1 MLSFS
6 FKIGFQDPATKT
18 MEGLV
23 DLHNYIFFYLLIVFF
38 LVIWVFSTIVW
49 EFFFIA
55 QHETYDRYIHNLR
68 NSMFKSL
75 QVSHGTM
82 LEVFWT
88 ITPSVI
94 LLAIAIPSFRL
105 IYLADAVLHPMCTIK
120 VIGHQWYWSA
130 EYSDMD
136 NNVAY
141 DMNMVY
147 EDSLRKGGFRLLET
161 ELPLLLPLNTPIR
174 VLVTSQDVLHS
185 FSVNSLGIKIDAC
198 PGRLN
203 QVGVEIKRPGV
214 YYGQCSEIC
223 GAGHSQMP
231 IKIVT
236 VNSNQL
242 YKLLLS
248 LEH

>member
-1 MLSFS
+1 MTL
-6 FKIGFQDPATKT
+6 FKIGFQDPATNN
-18 MEGLV
+18 MEGLIN
-23 DLHNYIFFYLLIVFF
+23 LHNYIMFYICLIFIVVF
-38 LVIWVFSTIVW
+38 WVFATILW
-49 EFFFIA
+49 EFGYNA
-55 QHETYDRYIHNLR
+55 QFEKFSHRVLSLR
-68 NSMFKSL
+68 KAMFSSL
-75 QVSHGTM
+75 NVSHGTN

-88 ITPSVI
+88 LTPSVI

-105 IYLADAVLHPMCTIK
+105 IYLSDAVLHPMCTVK

-130 EYSDMD
+130 EYSDFD

-161 ELPLLLPLNTPIR
+161 DLPLLLPTDTPIR

-185 FSVNSLGIKIDAC
+185 FSVNSLGVKVDAC

-214 YYGQCSEIC
+214 FYGQCSEIC

-231 IKIVT
+231 IRVVT
-236 VNSNQL
+236 V
-242 YKLLLS
+242 KPDLLLS
-248 LEH
+248 SLPETN